1 MRSALSLTLILAGV
15 GAALGADQAKQEQ
28 AEGIP
33 KEIQKELAGLVGT
46 WKMEGR
52 VGTEKFSGTWVAKWA
67 KGRHCLVRNAA
78 FQEGEETG
86 VSVSV
91 IGWNA
96 ATSRLEEHAF
106 GSDGSSGILRWK
118 VKSATEW
125 EGELEAV
132 EDGQSFTAAAKVVKK
147 GPTEVIYETK
157 NLAGEEVE
165 IVLRKDEARGGKRAK
180 KAKD

>member
-1 MRSALSLTLILAGV
+1 MRVALSLAVILAGV
-15 GAALGADQAKQEQ
+15 GAALGAAQAKRGQTK
-28 AEGIP
+28 AIP
-33 KEIQKELAGLVGT
+33 AAIQKELAALVGT

-132 EDGQSFTAAAKVVKK
+132 EDGQSFTAPAKVTKK
-147 GPTEVIYETK
+147 GATEVIYETK

-165 IVLRKDEARGGKRAK
+165 IILRKDETRRVKRAK
-180 KAKD
+180 KPKD